1 MRGESRLIK
10 KFYRLLL
17 AFYPA
22 EFRAEFGAEMEDVF
36 TIALTH
42 VQQSD
47 GERSWRLIWREI
59 RDWPGTVLQAH
70 LRVRKRK
77 MASDGFV
84 EEKPLPRR
92 ELLAALLI
100 FLLPFAGP
108 LGSVGDWPEW
118 LKILL
123 GILYGGALLFGL
135 GLAVMKRLPRWSLP
149 YLGIVLM
156 PAVLYTAEPKLWG
169 WLYPRFLLTFGPR
182 AGWSLST
189 RILYSGVNAYIAL
202 FLILFCALL
211 LANVLRLLPYTR
223 GVWQGIRVDWT
234 ALSFLLYG
242 GLVIGV
248 DMLFEEYRYDNIWRF
263 FAWISLALGAWLY
276 LRAKGQKQRILAL
289 LGGATG
295 ALWIVALAKWVLIPL
310 QKWPMGYPVSPSEAT
325 RWVETSMALVSWV
338 GIIILLL
345 APAVLSLLPPA
356 SGLTVSESKEP
367 VTA

>member
-47 GERSWRLIWREI
+47 DERFWQLVWREI

-70 LRVRKRK
+70 LRVRRRK
-77 MASDGFV
+77 MASNGFV
-84 EEKPLPRR
+84 EEKPLQRR

-100 FLLPFAGP
+100 FLLPLVGP
-108 LGSVGDWPEW
+108 LVSGGNRPEW
-118 LKILL
+118 LEILPYML
-123 GILYGGALLFGL
+123 FWGALLFGL

-149 YLGIVLM
+149 YLGIVLLL
-156 PAVLYTAEPKLWG
+156 AVLFAAYPRLWG

-189 RILYSGVNAYIAL
+189 RILYSGVADYIAL
-202 FLILFCALL
+202 FLVLVSALILV
-211 LANVLRLLPYTR
+211 NVLRLLPYTR
-223 GVWQGIRVDWT
+223 GVWQGIRADWT

-242 GLVIGV
+242 GLVFLVFI
-248 DMLFEEYRYDNIWRF
+248 LFDDYRHDNTWSF
-263 FAWISLALGAWLY
+263 FAWISLAWAHGCTCAQ
-276 LRAKGQKQRILAL
+276 KGKSSAFWHCSAAL
-289 LGGATG
+289 P
-295 ALWIVALAKWVLIPL
+295 ALCGSL
-310 QKWPMGYPVSPSEAT
+310 PS
-325 RWVETSMALVSWV
+325 
-338 GIIILLL
+338 
-345 APAVLSLLPPA
+345 A
-356 SGLTVSESKEP
+356 SGC
-367 VTA
+367 